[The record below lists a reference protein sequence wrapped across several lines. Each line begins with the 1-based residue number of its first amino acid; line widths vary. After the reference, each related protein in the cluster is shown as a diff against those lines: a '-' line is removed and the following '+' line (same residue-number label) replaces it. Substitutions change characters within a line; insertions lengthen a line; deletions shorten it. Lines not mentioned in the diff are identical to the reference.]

1 MHLILRFQGRR
12 SDRKLVAR
20 MRAAGLYGEAL
31 TDWTMGSDGT
41 SAVLLGFTNVDSP
54 RTAESL
60 ARRMLSL
67 M

>member
-1 MHLILRFQGRR
+1 
-12 SDRKLVAR
+12 
-20 MRAAGLYGEAL
+20 MREAGLYGEAL
-31 TDWTMGSDGT
+31 TDWTMGSDGA
-41 SAVLLGFTNVDSP
+41 SAVLLGFTNVDSA